1 MVLCYFSLGTRQSS
15 QTLFPLFAAKTSFRF
30 FDGFCEFS
38 NKVAIPESKCL
49 FGNCDGRATR
59 TAQQHL
65 LGLRVRH
72 FPVSLISQDGNNSLL
87 GTNNVHL
94 DRNNSLKGSKLVFR
108 DTSNSLLGTINNSL
122 VGTQIVFPG
131 ATSNCLLR
139 ANAFG
144 SLATC
149 TSSSD
154 YSQAKQTSLLQRF
167 ELFCKQEFKRTV
179 SGSDYENTV
188 EIIGCDSHDERS
200 SSFCEVSV
208 ADRPAKVNLFRKPD
222 LPRQYRH
229 FRQHSRMMARRPRDR
244 EPSRISLTKLLR
256 LMKCRKLRKKHKK
269 LLTKSFPVSSVLHS
283 IASNYKQWNVRYIQ
297 RQDCF
302 YSSFFYQD

>member
-1 MVLCYFSLGTRQSS
+1 M
-15 QTLFPLFAAKTSFRF
+15 
-30 FDGFCEFS
+30 
-38 NKVAIPESKCL
+38 
-49 FGNCDGRATR
+49 
-59 TAQQHL
+59 
-65 LGLRVRH
+65 
-72 FPVSLISQDGNNSLL
+72 
-87 GTNNVHL
+87 
-94 DRNNSLKGSKLVFR
+94 GSKLVFR

-131 ATSNCLLR
+131 TTSNCLLQ

-149 TSSSD
+149 TSRSD

-179 SGSDYENTV
+179 PGPDYENTV

-283 IASNYKQWNVRYIQ
+283 IASNYKQWNIRYIQ

-302 YSSFFYQD
+302 YSSFFTKIKKSTVALFNTRFRKKYFTIWRY